1 MRLIQHECTGE
12 RLSVAPAVRLEGP
25 GAMSMHVGPSMP
37 ACFASRC
44 SPFCPILSHLDR
56 RVPTASNVSGR
67 PKSKESP
74 PMATTIDLAASRT
87 ATSGVAGE
95 QRASVD
101 GRPDGLGH
109 G

>member
-1 MRLIQHECTGE
+1 
-12 RLSVAPAVRLEGP
+12 
-25 GAMSMHVGPSMP
+25 MSMHVAPSMP
-37 ACFASRC
+37 ACFASPGALHFV
-44 SPFCPILSHLDR
+44 PFCPILSHLDR

-74 PMATTIDLAASRT
+74 PTVTTIDFAASRT
-87 ATSGVAGE
+87 VTGGGDGE

-101 GRPDGLGH
+101 GRPDSLGH

>member
-1 MRLIQHECTGE
+1 
-12 RLSVAPAVRLEGP
+12 
-25 GAMSMHVGPSMP
+25 MSMHVGRSLP
-37 ACFASRC
+37 ACFASPC

-56 RVPTASNVSGR
+56 RVPTASNVSSR
-67 PKSKESP
+67 PKSKEIP
-74 PMATTIDLAASRT
+74 PTVLTIDLAASRT
-87 ATSGVAGE
+87 ATGGVAGE

>member
-1 MRLIQHECTGE
+1 
-12 RLSVAPAVRLEGP
+12 
-25 GAMSMHVGPSMP
+25 MSMHVGPSMP
-37 ACFASRC
+37 ACFASPGALHFV
-44 SPFCPILSHLDR
+44 PFCPILSHLDR

-67 PKSKESP
+67 PKSKEIP
-74 PMATTIDLAASRT
+74 PTVLTIDLAASRT
-87 ATSGVAGE
+87 VTGGVDGE

>member
-1 MRLIQHECTGE
+1 
-12 RLSVAPAVRLEGP
+12 
-25 GAMSMHVGPSMP
+25 MSMHVGPSMP
-37 ACFASRC
+37 ACFASPC
-44 SPFCPILSHLDR
+44 SPFRPILSHLDK

-67 PKSKESP
+67 PKSKEIP
-74 PMATTIDLAASRT
+74 PVVTTIDFAASRT
-87 ATSGVAGE
+87 VTGGGDGE